1 VRSKEFREE
10 LLDRTVSAG
19 IALTTEEIR
28 QLELYFRLLAKWNA
42 RTNLTALPL
51 TPPTAE
57 TFDRLLIEPLV
68 AANHVPG
75 AALTWFDVGSGGGS
89 PALPLKIVRPALRLT
104 MIESKAR
111 KAAFLREA
119 VRSVGLSE
127 AVVENDRLE
136 GVARRCGAHRVD
148 LITVRA
154 VRLAGELVNM
164 IHALLALDGRLLL
177 FHSPGHEFPHL
188 RRFSLL
194 DSLTLHTRTD
204 ARLSIF
210 RPTFHVEQKD

>member
-1 VRSKEFREE
+1 VKSRGFREE

-19 IALTTEEIR
+19 ISLTAEEIG

-68 AANHVPG
+68 AANHVP
-75 AALTWFDVGSGGGS
+75 AATLTWFDLGSGGGS
-89 PALPLKIVRPALRLT
+89 PALPLKIVRPGLRLT

-119 VRSVGLSE
+119 VRLVGLSD

-136 GVARRCGAHRVD
+136 GVASRTGAHQVD

-154 VRLAGELVNM
+154 VRLAGELVNF
-164 IHALLALDGRLLL
+164 IHPLLTLDGRLLH
-177 FHSPGHEFPHL
+177 FHTPGPELPHL
-188 RRFSLL
+188 PGFSLL
-194 DSLTLHTRTD
+194 DSLPLHTRTH
-204 ARLSIF
+204 ARVSIF
-210 RPTFHVEQKD
+210 RPMFHVEQKH